1 MNRFNLS
8 HDGAPIRR
16 ALLRG
21 AFLGMALHIA
31 PAMAQTPTAS
41 FSMLGYLQELDVANL
56 ADPLSAGTMKLNGI
70 DVVLPGNLL
79 IKMPGQYLTLNDLF
93 RGAHPGVAPTLV
105 AATKPS
111 GLALKDVPR
120 PPIAFEV
127 QVIGNIVGG
136 EYRAGWV
143 NITQQDLNEG
153 AGFIRSI
160 DYAKGEML
168 VGPDTGTAVARV
180 RINDP
185 LGRYGLPNADKVGGS
200 VIDERFSA
208 DPGNAP
214 VSADTGFPMCI
225 PRVAPPGNDPE
236 CPLGNRAPAPNQGR
250 FTCGPISAE
259 PTAPASP
266 GCQPDK
272 PAPLLVGDYIAFNG
286 MMTEDSPGSGSFFHA
301 AHAVHTM
308 AGIYTSPGADP
319 AYVFIEEALV
329 GTLGE
334 PYPGVDQEQTS
345 RFRIVG
351 FSTDPSRR
359 VEVFLIDVDG
369 AAETERRLTTLTPS
383 PVGQIGRI
391 RITLPSKANFL
402 PVTRDVRIRIEGH
415 TSVKVAGS
423 LDSGQYTAPV
433 GEYIYPENTRFGR
446 PMRPVS
452 APFENFCF
460 LKNGGGLLGTLGRDA
475 LPDVSRPPIGP
486 LLPFPA
492 SGHPNAQRRAD
503 NSLSCP

>member
-1 MNRFNLS
+1 MKHFKLS

-16 ALLRG
+16 TLLRG
-21 AFLGMALHIA
+21 ALMVLALHA
-31 PAMAQTPTAS
+31 VPAMTQTPNAS
-41 FSMLGYLQELDVANL
+41 FFMLGYLQELDVANL
-56 ADPLSAGTMKLNGI
+56 ADPLSAGTMKLNGV
-70 DVVLPGNLL
+70 DVVLPSNLL

-93 RGAHPGVAPTLV
+93 RGAHPGTAPALV
-105 AATKPS
+105 AAVKPS

-136 EYRAGWV
+136 QYRAGWV

-180 RINDP
+180 RLNDP
-185 LGRYGLPNADKVGGS
+185 LGRYGLRNADKVGGN
-200 VIDERFSA
+200 VIDDRFSV

-225 PRVAPPGNDPE
+225 PRVAPPGNDPD

-250 FTCGPISAE
+250 FTCGPMSAE
-259 PTAPASP
+259 PTAPALP
-266 GCQPDK
+266 DCQPGK
-272 PAPLLVGDYIAFNG
+272 PAPLLVGDFIVFNG
-286 MMTEDSPGSGSFFHA
+286 MMTEDSLGSGTFFHA
-301 AHAVHTM
+301 AHAVHSM

-319 AYVFIEEALV
+319 AYVFIEVALV

-334 PYPGVDQEQTS
+334 PYPGIDQEQTS

-359 VEVFLIDVDG
+359 VEVFLIDVNG
-369 AAETERRLTTLTPS
+369 ALETERRLTTLTPS
-383 PVGQIGRI
+383 PVAQIGRI

-402 PVTRDVRIRIEGH
+402 PITRDVRVRIEGH
-415 TSVKVAGS
+415 TSVKVAGG

-433 GEYIYPENTRFGR
+433 SEYIYPENTRFGR
-446 PMRPVS
+446 PRLPVS
-452 APFENFCF
+452 VPFENFCF

-475 LPDVSRPPIGP
+475 LPDASRPTIGP

-503 NSLSCP
+503 NSLACP